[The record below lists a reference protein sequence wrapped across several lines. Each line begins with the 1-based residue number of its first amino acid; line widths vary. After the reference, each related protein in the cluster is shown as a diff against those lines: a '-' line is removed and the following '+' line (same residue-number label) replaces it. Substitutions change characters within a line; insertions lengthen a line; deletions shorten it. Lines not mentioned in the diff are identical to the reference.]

1 MAAKAETSAKESK
14 KKTQRQPLV
23 SPPLLIGVS
32 ARIHHPA
39 DHAVNLGGVY
49 TKTLH
54 YLEQSV
60 AHWVMS
66 KNVLVMMI
74 PAIESEGLIQRSEMR
89 LYHYAEALDGLV
101 LQGGADIA
109 PPTYNEQPRDPAWVG
124 DRVRDRYEIELFE
137 AFVGKGKPVLGVCRG
152 CQLINVAFGGTLF
165 QDIATQVPNAMD
177 HRDIAKYEQ
186 NFHRLRFVEGTAL
199 AKLYPKRRE
208 ALINTIHHQAVN
220 KLGRGMIVEALSEPD
235 GIVEAI
241 RWRGPSYVLGV
252 QWHPEF
258 MFGPGIGDEHL
269 DGAPIL
275 IEFLD
280 AARARK
286 AKR

>member
-1 MAAKAETSAKESK
+1 MKLPRLRLRRRREP
-14 KKTQRQPLV
+14 RPLITE
-23 SPPLLIGVS
+23 PLLIGVS

-60 AHWVMS
+60 SHWVMS

-89 LYHYAEALDGLV
+89 LYHYAEALDALV
-101 LQGGADIA
+101 LQGGADVA
-109 PPTYNEQPRDPAWVG
+109 PPTYGEQPRDPAWAG
-124 DRVRDRYEIELFE
+124 DRVRDRYEIELLE
-137 AFVGKGKPVLGVCRG
+137 AFVGKGKPVLGICRG
-152 CQLINVAFGGTLF
+152 CQLINVAFGGTLY
-165 QDIATQVPNAMD
+165 QDIGTQIPEALD
-177 HRDIAKYEQ
+177 HRDITKYER
-186 NFHRLRFVEGTAL
+186 NFHPLKFVPGTGL
-199 AKLYPKRRE
+199 ARLYPHRTE
-208 ALINTIHHQAVN
+208 ATINTIHHQAVN
-220 KLGRGMIVEALSEPD
+220 RLGRGMIVEALAVPD

-258 MFGPGIGDEHL
+258 MFGPDIGAEHL

-275 IEFLD
+275 NEFLE

-286 AKR
+286 AQR